1 MKGTGMKEKLFI
13 GMLVFGIAL
22 AMGTTAQAIPSLGVG
37 GEFSAGLCAGDYWT
51 CFAGNSAS
59 GSGES
64 FALPPSG
71 SNITLWSNITGA
83 DIWLVAEQSLGTITF
98 AGSGNSTPVSVNGQ
112 IDGYT
117 GTPYSGINLGPVTVG
132 PWSTFPA
139 GTPFTTGQ
147 DTFYKYTGVLTYT
160 GTNVA
165 GDWLFLVADINGSG
179 LPLDATGGGHDVF
192 SPKTTSMV
200 PEPGTALLLGAGI
213 LGLAVYR
220 RKFRA

>member
-1 MKGTGMKEKLFI
+1 MKEKLFI

-22 AMGTTAQAIPSLGVG
+22 GMGTTAQAIPSLGVG
-37 GEFSAGLCAGDYWT
+37 GEFSAGACAGDYWT

-71 SNITLWSNITGA
+71 GTITLWSNVTDA

-98 AGSGNSTPVSVNGQ
+98 AGSGNSSVLGTTGQ

-117 GTPYSGINLGPVTVG
+117 DLPYSGVNLGPVTVG
-132 PWSTFPA
+132 PWAQFPA
-139 GTPFTTGQ
+139 GTPFSTGQ
-147 DTFYKYTGVLTYT
+147 DTFYYYTGVLTYT
-160 GTNVA
+160 GSDVT
-165 GDWLFLVADINGSG
+165 GDWLFLVADVGNNGP
-179 LPLDATGGGHDVF
+179 PLNPTGGEF

-200 PEPGTALLLGAGI
+200 PEPGTALLLGAGL
-213 LGLAVYR
+213 LGIAVYR
-220 RKFRA
+220 RKYRV